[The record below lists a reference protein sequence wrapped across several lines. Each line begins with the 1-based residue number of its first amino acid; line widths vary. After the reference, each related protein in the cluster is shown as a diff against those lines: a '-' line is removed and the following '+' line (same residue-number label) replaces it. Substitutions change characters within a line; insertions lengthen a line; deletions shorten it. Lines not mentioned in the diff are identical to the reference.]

1 RRQSA
6 AGQRLWRCRVGVL
19 LERKARSLVGP
30 TTAADDRRADR
41 SDRSWRRFDQDRR
54 PERRVQLLAG
64 AHAHQRPHPR
74 HLHQRRRYSARRDL
88 AEGRRLDHWCTRQGR
103 DEDRDVQQTGHPLL
117 HLQPPP
123 LDVWADRRGMMNAS
137 MIPDGGASSRRPRLS
152 VALALSCMLL
162 GTLVPARAAD
172 AADPSAATLIEAL
185 LEGREPVGAPFDLI
199 DQRGRRRTDVDF
211 RGKLVLIY
219 FGYTHCPDV
228 CPTELQ
234 ALSLALD
241 MLGTAAEA
249 VQPLF
254 ITIDPER

>member
-1 RRQSA
+1 
-6 AGQRLWRCRVGVL
+6 
-19 LERKARSLVGP
+19 
-30 TTAADDRRADR
+30 
-41 SDRSWRRFDQDRR
+41 
-54 PERRVQLLAG
+54 
-64 AHAHQRPHPR
+64 
-74 HLHQRRRYSARRDL
+74 
-88 AEGRRLDHWCTRQGR
+88 
-103 DEDRDVQQTGHPLL
+103 
-117 HLQPPP
+117 
-123 LDVWADRRGMMNAS
+123 MMNAS

-254 ITIDPER
+254 ITIDPERDTPSHLADYVMAFHPRLVALTGEISAIRKVALAYKVYFARNGAAQSGEYAVDHTGFVYLVGKDGHYLGFMTPESSPEQIVAAVRERLVDP